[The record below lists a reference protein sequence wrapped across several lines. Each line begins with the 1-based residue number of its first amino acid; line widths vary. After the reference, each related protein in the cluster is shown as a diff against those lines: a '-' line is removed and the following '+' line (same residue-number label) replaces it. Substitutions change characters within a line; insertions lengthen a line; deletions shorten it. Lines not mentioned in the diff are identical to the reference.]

1 MNAPFSSSSTPHFTD
16 IAALAD
22 AVKALVLQKSSPPAF
37 MKAVEEICV
46 TCGGPH
52 PYHQCLVTDGNIFL
66 EYRDNIQGYV
76 SAAAVNYNQGN
87 TGYRPL
93 SIANQIRPPDFAQP
107 NVQNNK
113 TQYNQGYNQNR
124 GTNQGNQNYQAPIQ
138 QPQVA
143 PSNELSNYKRI
154 IDT

>member
-93 SIANQIRPPDFAQP
+93 RGCSGFEVNLNHMFVSPEP
-107 NVQNNK
+107 NMVRSWVERCDLHVRKAKELRDRK
-113 TQYNQGYNQNR
+113 TH
-124 GTNQGNQNYQAPIQ
+124 
-138 QPQVA
+138 
-143 PSNELSNYKRI
+143 
-154 IDT
+154 IDLDKDLV